1 MWGVRPLDTYRQARL
16 SLEEFVEAVNEL
28 LPTIMPPDVADQ
40 RLKEE
45 LTPRLVRHYA
55 TQGGL
60 DMPERE
66 GREARYTYRQ
76 LLQVL
81 ALRLL
86 QAQGH
91 RTSSVNPLT
100 AGMTDAE
107 LEDLLAGGR
116 QVSLTPA
123 PNPALQFLEGLR
135 AKAPTSP
142 ATPATQASPSPTP
155 SPTLTPSWT
164 RHDIA
169 PGLELHVRGDFRFP
183 PTTDGQAEIFRRLH
197 EVLKS
202 QGVRRQR

>member
-1 MWGVRPLDTYRQARL
+1 MWGVRNLSGYRHARL
-16 SLEEFVEAVNEL
+16 ALDEFVQAVNEL
-28 LPTIMPPDVADQ
+28 LPTILPPDMADQ

-55 TQGGL
+55 TQGVL

-91 RTSSVNPLT
+91 RTGSVYPLLT
-100 AGMTDAE
+100 AMTDPE

-123 PNPALQFLEGLR
+123 PNPALQFLQGLKHQELHHSR
-135 AKAPTSP
+135 PPTSP
-142 ATPATQASPSPTP
+142 PSQ
-155 SPTLTPSWT
+155 SGVWT
-164 RHDIA
+164 RHEIV

-183 PTTDGQAEIFRRLH
+183 PTSDLQAEIFQRLH
-197 EVLKS
+197 EVLKN
-202 QGVRRQR
+202 QGVRRQK